1 MTQSRTHNC
10 NELRLSNAGEKVTL
24 VGWYENLRKV
34 SRNLGFLILRDFYG
48 TTQIV
53 VETEEMMEKLDGVNK
68 ESTISVTGTVRERSN
83 KNTELPTGE
92 IEVVPEG
99 IEILGKCI
107 YNALPFEINQSREA
121 DENTRLKYRYLDLR
135 NPNMKKNIVMRSQI
149 VAELRQRM
157 YALNFMEITTPILT
171 CSSPEGARDYL
182 VPSRIHPGSFYGLP
196 QSPQLYKQLLMCSGF
211 DRYIQIARCFRDEDL
226 RADRQPEFTQIDME
240 LSFVDVDDVIDVN
253 ERYLAFLFKEVLDI
267 DVKKLCFE
275 ENEDINITEY
285 TQAAMV
291 TASVAI
297 LKKIEEMGLKPDL
310 TAGLSLGEYCAL
322 VASDV
327 MSFEDAVKV
336 VRQRGILMQ
345 DTVPAGEGAMSAV
358 LGMKKEAIEAV
369 LPDVEG
375 IVTIANYNCPGQIVI
390 SGESK
395 AVAEA
400 GEALKEAGAKRVLP
414 LKVSGPFHS
423 PMLKPAG
430 EKLLDVLADVEVD
443 DPTVPYVS
451 NTTAEFITSKD
462 EVKELLGRQV
472 YSSVCW
478 EQSIE
483 KMIADG
489 ADTFVEIGPGRTLC
503 GFMRK
508 IDRNVKAINIAKVE
522 DLEKLKE
529 IM

>member
-1 MTQSRTHNC
+1 MGKIVFMFPGQG
-10 NELRLSNAGEKVTL
+10 AQY
-24 VGWYENLRKV
+24 VGMGK
-34 SRNLGFLILRDFYG
+34 DFY
-48 TTQIV
+48 
-53 VETEEMMEKLDGVNK
+53 DSFACSK
-68 ESTISVTGTVRERSN
+68 EI
-83 KNTELPTGE
+83 
-92 IEVVPEG
+92 
-99 IEILGKCI
+99 
-107 YNALPFEINQSREA
+107 
-121 DENTRLKYRYLDLR
+121 
-135 NPNMKKNIVMRSQI
+135 
-149 VAELRQRM
+149 
-157 YALNFMEITTPILT
+157 
-171 CSSPEGARDYL
+171 
-182 VPSRIHPGSFYGLP
+182 
-196 QSPQLYKQLLMCSGF
+196 F
-211 DRYIQIARCFRDEDL
+211 DKA
-226 RADRQPEFTQIDME
+226 
-240 LSFVDVDDVIDVN
+240 N
-253 ERYLAFLFKEVLDI
+253 EVLDI

-423 PMLKPAG
+423 RMLTEAGKKLGQVLENVSVSKPQIPYVANVTAQYVT
-430 EKLLDVLADVEVD
+430 EAEPVKDLLVKQVSSSVKWQQCVETMLADGV
-443 DPTVPYVS
+443 
-451 NTTAEFITSKD
+451 
-462 EVKELLGRQV
+462 
-472 YSSVCW
+472 
-478 EQSIE
+478 
-483 KMIADG
+483 
-489 ADTFVEIGPGRTLC
+489 DTFIEIGPGKTLA

-508 IDRNVKAINIAKVE
+508 IDRSVKTLNV
-522 DLEKLKE
+522 EKLEDIEKVVEALKE
-529 IM
+529 A

>member
-1 MTQSRTHNC
+1 MGKIVFMFPGQG
-10 NELRLSNAGEKVTL
+10 AQY
-24 VGWYENLRKV
+24 VGMGK
-34 SRNLGFLILRDFYG
+34 DFY
-48 TTQIV
+48 
-53 VETEEMMEKLDGVNK
+53 DSFACSK
-68 ESTISVTGTVRERSN
+68 EI
-83 KNTELPTGE
+83 
-92 IEVVPEG
+92 
-99 IEILGKCI
+99 
-107 YNALPFEINQSREA
+107 
-121 DENTRLKYRYLDLR
+121 
-135 NPNMKKNIVMRSQI
+135 
-149 VAELRQRM
+149 
-157 YALNFMEITTPILT
+157 
-171 CSSPEGARDYL
+171 
-182 VPSRIHPGSFYGLP
+182 
-196 QSPQLYKQLLMCSGF
+196 F
-211 DRYIQIARCFRDEDL
+211 DKA
-226 RADRQPEFTQIDME
+226 
-240 LSFVDVDDVIDVN
+240 N
-253 ERYLAFLFKEVLDI
+253 EVLDI

-345 DTVPAGEGAMSAV
+345 DTVPTGEGAMSAV

-390 SGESK
+390 SGEAQ
-395 AVAEA
+395 AVAQA
-400 GEALKEAGAKRVLP
+400 GDALKEAGAKRVLP

-430 EKLLDVLADVEVD
+430 EKLLDVLADVAVN

-451 NTTAEFITSKD
+451 NTTAEFITSKE

-489 ADTFVEIGPGRTLC
+489 ADTFVEIGPGKTLC

-508 IDRNVKAINIAKVE
+508 IDRSVKAINIAKVE

-529 IM
+529 IIESC

>member
-1 MTQSRTHNC
+1 
-10 NELRLSNAGEKVTL
+10 
-24 VGWYENLRKV
+24 
-34 SRNLGFLILRDFYG
+34 
-48 TTQIV
+48 
-53 VETEEMMEKLDGVNK
+53 
-68 ESTISVTGTVRERSN
+68 
-83 KNTELPTGE
+83 
-92 IEVVPEG
+92 
-99 IEILGKCI
+99 
-107 YNALPFEINQSREA
+107 
-121 DENTRLKYRYLDLR
+121 
-135 NPNMKKNIVMRSQI
+135 
-149 VAELRQRM
+149 
-157 YALNFMEITTPILT
+157 
-171 CSSPEGARDYL
+171 
-182 VPSRIHPGSFYGLP
+182 
-196 QSPQLYKQLLMCSGF
+196 
-211 DRYIQIARCFRDEDL
+211 
-226 RADRQPEFTQIDME
+226 
-240 LSFVDVDDVIDVN
+240 
-253 ERYLAFLFKEVLDI
+253 
-267 DVKKLCFE
+267 
-275 ENEDINITEY
+275 
-285 TQAAMV
+285 MV

-395 AVAEA
+395 AVA
-400 GEALKEAGAKRVLP
+400 EAGAKRVLP

>member
-1 MTQSRTHNC
+1 MGKIVFMFPGQG
-10 NELRLSNAGEKVTL
+10 AQY
-24 VGWYENLRKV
+24 VGMGK
-34 SRNLGFLILRDFYG
+34 DFY
-48 TTQIV
+48 
-53 VETEEMMEKLDGVNK
+53 DSFACSK
-68 ESTISVTGTVRERSN
+68 EI
-83 KNTELPTGE
+83 
-92 IEVVPEG
+92 
-99 IEILGKCI
+99 
-107 YNALPFEINQSREA
+107 
-121 DENTRLKYRYLDLR
+121 
-135 NPNMKKNIVMRSQI
+135 
-149 VAELRQRM
+149 
-157 YALNFMEITTPILT
+157 
-171 CSSPEGARDYL
+171 
-182 VPSRIHPGSFYGLP
+182 
-196 QSPQLYKQLLMCSGF
+196 F
-211 DRYIQIARCFRDEDL
+211 DKA
-226 RADRQPEFTQIDME
+226 
-240 LSFVDVDDVIDVN
+240 N
-253 ERYLAFLFKEVLDI
+253 EVLDI

-358 LGMKKEAIEAV
+358 LGMKR
-369 LPDVEG
+369 
-375 IVTIANYNCPGQIVI
+375 
-390 SGESK
+390 
-395 AVAEA
+395 
-400 GEALKEAGAKRVLP
+400 EALKEAGAKRVLP

-451 NTTAEFITSKD
+451 NTTAELITSKD
-462 EVKELLGRQV
+462 QVKELLGRQV

>member
-1 MTQSRTHNC
+1 MSKIAFIYPGQGAQVC
-10 NELRLSNAGEKVTL
+10 GM
-24 VGWYENLRKV
+24 GQDFYEQTKEGKETFDLATDI
-34 SRNLGFLILRDFYG
+34 LGF
-48 TTQIV
+48 
-53 VETEEMMEKLDGVNK
+53 
-68 ESTISVTGTVRERSN
+68 S
-83 KNTELPTGE
+83 
-92 IEVVPEG
+92 VPE
-99 IEILGKCI
+99 
-107 YNALPFEINQSREA
+107 
-121 DENTRLKYRYLDLR
+121 
-135 NPNMKKNIVMRSQI
+135 
-149 VAELRQRM
+149 
-157 YALNFMEITTPILT
+157 
-171 CSSPEGARDYL
+171 
-182 VPSRIHPGSFYGLP
+182 
-196 QSPQLYKQLLMCSGF
+196 
-211 DRYIQIARCFRDEDL
+211 
-226 RADRQPEFTQIDME
+226 
-240 LSFVDVDDVIDVN
+240 
-253 ERYLAFLFKEVLDI
+253 
-267 DVKKLCFE
+267 LCFT
-275 ENEDINITEY
+275 ENDRLDITEY

-291 TASVAI
+291 TTSIAMTKVLEAQ
-297 LKKIEEMGLKPDL
+297 GVKPDV

-322 VASDV
+322 YAAGV
-327 MSFEDAVKV
+327 MSEKDAIAT

-345 DTVPAGEGAMSAV
+345 QAVPAGQGAMAAV
-358 LGMKKEAIEAV
+358 LAMDAAAIEETIA
-369 LPDVEG
+369 DIEG
-375 IVTIANYNCPGQIVI
+375 VQIANYNCPGQIVI